1 MKKVLKTLLY
11 IIGFPALLALV
22 VYNSLYVIEEGS
34 TYGFWP
40 FIGTI
45 IAAVCLLVYTI
56 VFIVTGKN
64 SKKNRG
70 NRKKVMKSVATLV
83 IIAFVLTAGIWLVI
97 DIPMV
102 LPDILNT
109 ATSGTLGFD
118 DGREDYNSLATVHGK
133 LLDDWIGW
141 NVDNGNL
148 SEDLHTREE
157 WLELGYSAPEV
168 QELIA
173 HNFKSMDQNGYA
185 TFTSNGPWLNLA
197 NDNRLTIP
205 VLVHLLLNERKF
217 NEELTF
223 TLVADV
229 TPNLVKTDA
238 EGDNMDYNDAVVRDE
253 DKQEVAVHWTI
264 LDMQGGNMKINL
276 DSVMADPTVKGII
289 DLLTVTMQPILESI
303 LTSVKDVISDPN
315 VAGSE
320 IYIGLDATEG
330 GLDLVLTSAVQSRGM
345 HGYQYSAWL
354 NSNNLLFAVIS
365 IFPARQWLYIWGGMV
380 IFASLAVGALRLK
393 EFGGKKEEDPEDE
406 DDDAEDDQPI
416 VAKNPYEK
424 AFLTAQRARNKM

>member
-148 SEDLHTREE
+148 SEDLHSREE
-157 WLELGYSAPEV
+157 WIELGYSAPEV
-168 QELIA
+168 KELIA
-173 HNFKSMDQNGYA
+173 HNFKSMDQNGYV
-185 TFTSNGPWLNLA
+185 TFTSNGPWINLA

-217 NEELTF
+217 NEEITF

-253 DKQEVAVHWTI
+253 EDQEVAVHWTI
-264 LDMQGGNMKINL
+264 LDMQGGSMTINL
-276 DSVMADPTVKGII
+276 DSVMADPSVKAII

-303 LTSVKDVISDPN
+303 LTSVKDVIADPN

-330 GLDLVLTSAVQSRGM
+330 GLDLVLTSAVQGRGM
-345 HGYQYSAWL
+345 HGYQSSAWL

-365 IFPARQWLYIWGGMV
+365 IFPARQWLYIWGGIV

-393 EFGGKKEEDPEDE
+393 EFGGKKEEVEDDE
-406 DDDAEDDQPI
+406 DDDDDDQPV
-416 VAKNPYEK
+416 VAKNPYER
-424 AFLTAQRARNKM
+424 AFLTATRARNKM

>member
-264 LDMQGGNMKINL
+264 LDMQGGNMMINL
-276 DSVMADPTVKGII
+276 DSVMADP
-289 DLLTVTMQPILESI
+289 
-303 LTSVKDVISDPN
+303 
-315 VAGSE
+315 A
-320 IYIGLDATEG
+320 
-330 GLDLVLTSAVQSRGM
+330 
-345 HGYQYSAWL
+345 
-354 NSNNLLFAVIS
+354 
-365 IFPARQWLYIWGGMV
+365 
-380 IFASLAVGALRLK
+380 
-393 EFGGKKEEDPEDE
+393 
-406 DDDAEDDQPI
+406 
-416 VAKNPYEK
+416 
-424 AFLTAQRARNKM
+424 